1 MAYDPKAARTLYKK
15 LLSLY
20 PQAFREQFG
29 ESIAHTI
36 NDLCNERRQQTAQG
50 LFGFIL
56 WIFVETA
63 VGVAREHILLITG
76 GNAMQKIFT
85 SLRAPALISFILVL
99 PFALLEFS
107 FNTVNKQNAPGLTVL
122 FGLLWL
128 LPTAFIVTLAP
139 IVRTIRAGNS
149 LLANPIAL
157 LVRVAFL
164 ALIAMMWGGVL
175 IDQLPCF
182 LGVPNCD

>member
-1 MAYDPKAARTLYKK
+1 MT
-15 LLSLY
+15 
-20 PQAFREQFG
+20 
-29 ESIAHTI
+29 SI
-36 NDLCNERRQQTAQG
+36 
-50 LFGFIL
+50 
-56 WIFVETA
+56 
-63 VGVAREHILLITG
+63 ITTPTQLG
-76 GNAMQKIFT
+76 SA
-85 SLRAPALISFILVL
+85 ALISLILVL
-99 PFALLEFS
+99 PFAILEAVN
-107 FNTVNKQNAPGLTVL
+107 NTITRQNAPGLIVL

-128 LPTAFIVTLAP
+128 LPTAFIVILAP
-139 IVRTIRAGNS
+139 LARTVRAGNS